1 MLVSVEGSVVGL
13 LPASLDLIRVLVD
26 WELLFSFSV
35 ARLTVFLLGLCPI
48 KSHGQRTTRTEN
60 KLKGRYTQY
69 EKKIM
74 HKH

>member
-48 KSHGQRTTRTEN
+48 KSHGQSATRTEN

-69 EKKIM
+69 EKKMM